1 MSDYV
6 IEDGVLKKYTGPGG
20 DMVIPEG
27 VTEIGEKVFMRNSRL
42 KSVTLPAG
50 LHTIGDRAFRS
61 CVNLEEV
68 TIRDGLKAIKISAFK
83 NCTSL
88 RRLWLP
94 DSINALYAGCFFGC
108 QRLKELSLPAG
119 IQEMAPDAFK
129 NCPALKQIEIRGD
142 GDATAVVRAL
152 SKEPGLERLAN
163 MWLRNGVVSKPLEKP
178 TVNYIKKNKV
188 VFSRRV
194 VDEGTGGDMSR
205 FLGLWNRAVPADE
218 LDRYL
223 AAATEANNTEAAAVL
238 LEYKNAHYPAKKL
251 AALEREKIN
260 KILGVKEPSLNDWRK
275 IFKISVKDGV
285 AVITGCKWTE
295 TAIVIPG
302 IIGDNKVAFADNAFG
317 QTELVDVTISEGV
330 TRISNLAFFRCRK
343 LTNVTLPNGLLRIG
357 SGAFSGC
364 SSLAGITIPEGVT
377 CIDIHAFESCGNLT
391 SIVIPES
398 VTSIGVY
405 TFHRCGSLTDV
416 TLPAGMKH
424 IDGEAFK
431 GCPNLTIHA
440 PAGSYAEE
448 YARENNIPFVA
459 I

>member
-1 MSDYV
+1 MSDFV
-6 IEDGVLKKYTGPGG
+6 VENGVLTKYTGPGG
-20 DMVIPEG
+20 DVVIPEG
-27 VTEIGEKVFMRNSRL
+27 VTEIGEKAFMRNSRL
-42 KSVTLPAG
+42 KSVTFPAG
-50 LHTIGDRAFRS
+50 LHTIGARAFRS

-68 TIRDGLKAIKISAFK
+68 TIRDGLETIKISAFK

-94 DSINALYAGCFFGC
+94 DSMNDLYAGCFFGC

-129 NCPALKQIEIRGD
+129 NCPALKQIEIRGY
-142 GDATAVVRAL
+142 GDAKAVVSAL

-163 MWLRNGVVSKPLEKP
+163 MWLQNGAVSKPLEKP
-178 TVNYIKKNKV
+178 TINYIKKNKV

-218 LDRYL
+218 LDRYI

-238 LEYKNAHYPAKKL
+238 LEYKNAHYPAEKL
-251 AALEREKIN
+251 AALEQKKID
-260 KILGVKEPSLNDWRK
+260 KVLGVKELSLNDWRK
-275 IFKISVKDGV
+275 IFKISVKDSL
-285 AVITGCKWTE
+285 AVITGCKWIE

-302 IIGDNKVAFADNAFG
+302 MIGDNKVALADNAFG

-330 TRISNLAFFRCRK
+330 TKISNMAFFRCHK
-343 LTNVTLPNGLLRIG
+343 LTNVTLPNGLLRLG
-357 SGAFSGC
+357 SGAFDGC
-364 SSLAGITIPEGVT
+364 SSLAGITIPESVT
-377 CIDIHAFESCGNLT
+377 CIDAHAFDNCCSLT

-431 GCPNLTIHA
+431 GCPHLTIHA

-448 YARENNIPFVA
+448 YAKEHNIPFEAV
-459 I
+459 